1 MKRNRALA
9 FALIIAMLLPAF
21 ASCSESTNNAETK
34 GSSDSTTTTPT
45 ETTGGETTEE
55 ETEKIL
61 PDLPDVTYEGADFNI
76 YCSSNAEY
84 GTVKDDFTAEEY
96 TGEPINDARYTRNLA
111 IEQKYDVKINV
122 FPAASTGDGTGT
134 NAVKQS
140 VTTGDYAYDL
150 TMLAGY
156 STCKLAA
163 DNILLDLNTVEYI
176 DLEKPWWDQRA
187 NSDLTVAGKLFYT
200 TGDIS
205 TADNE
210 ATYCVLYNKNMA
222 EDLQLNINPYDMVR
236 DGT

>member
-34 GSSDSTTTTPT
+34 GSSDSTTTTQT

-111 IEQKYDVKINV
+111 VEQKYDVK
-122 FPAASTGDGTGT
+122 
-134 NAVKQS
+134 
-140 VTTGDYAYDL
+140 
-150 TMLAGY
+150 
-156 STCKLAA
+156 
-163 DNILLDLNTVEYI
+163 
-176 DLEKPWWDQRA
+176 
-187 NSDLTVAGKLFYT
+187 
-200 TGDIS
+200 
-205 TADNE
+205 
-210 ATYCVLYNKNMA
+210 
-222 EDLQLNINPYDMVR
+222 
-236 DGT
+236 

>member
-34 GSSDSTTTTPT
+34 GSSDSTTTTQT
-45 ETTGGETTEE
+45 ETTGVETTEE

-134 NAVKQS
+134 NAV
-140 VTTGDYAYDL
+140 
-150 TMLAGY
+150 
-156 STCKLAA
+156 
-163 DNILLDLNTVEYI
+163 
-176 DLEKPWWDQRA
+176 
-187 NSDLTVAGKLFYT
+187 
-200 TGDIS
+200 
-205 TADNE
+205 
-210 ATYCVLYNKNMA
+210 
-222 EDLQLNINPYDMVR
+222 
-236 DGT
+236 

>member
-1 MKRNRALA
+1 MRYNYNVMEFTKNKNVGVTVQYNPNDFIFLRRKQKMKRNRAPA

-34 GSSDSTTTTPT
+34 GSSDSTTTTTT

-122 FPAASTGDGTGT
+122 FPATNTGDGEGT
-134 NAVKQS
+134 NVVKQS

-176 DLEKPWWDQRA
+176 DLEKPW
-187 NSDLTVAGKLFYT
+187 
-200 TGDIS
+200 
-205 TADNE
+205 
-210 ATYCVLYNKNMA
+210 
-222 EDLQLNINPYDMVR
+222 
-236 DGT
+236 